1 MTERIARYCV
11 IPMLAAGL
19 IGLNT
24 ACGRDGV
31 STADVRA
38 AAEQRVRESLG
49 LTKDSALFTNVF
61 VGKPIDG
68 DVVLCGTVEG
78 RRADGTVIPPRRF
91 IAATDPAR
99 WVRFETAR
107 DVALPSQPN
116 MRLAWATACA
126 GEEEVK

>member
-1 MTERIARYCV
+1 VLAVVGIAL
-11 IPMLAAGL
+11 PS
-19 IGLNT
+19 

-31 STADVRA
+31 STTDVQA

-49 LTKDSALFTNVF
+49 LTEESALFTNVF

-91 IAATDPAR
+91 IAATEPAR
-99 WVRFETAR
+99 WIRFETAR

-116 MRLAWATACA
+116 IFVARATACA